1 MWHFKDKFLSLQQFN
16 YSYKKFCMSFLF
28 AWELSFLSSLLECV
42 FVFLVDSWRSIW
54 NVSCWWKRRR
64 MNLFFMWKTLQMMW
78 IYVWWEGFYI
88 SDHPVE
94 VYTMKEHL
102 ASIWRLGKGVA
113 IEEVL
118 EGLFIFQFYHPID
131 MHGVIFGGPWSFDN
145 CMHVLNRMELG
156 HIMT

>member
-1 MWHFKDKFLSLQQFN
+1 
-16 YSYKKFCMSFLF
+16 
-28 AWELSFLSSLLECV
+28 
-42 FVFLVDSWRSIW
+42 
-54 NVSCWWKRRR
+54 
-64 MNLFFMWKTLQMMW
+64 
-78 IYVWWEGFYI
+78 
-88 SDHPVE
+88 
-94 VYTMKEHL
+94 MKEHL

-131 MHGVIFGGPWSFDN
+131 MHGVIFGDPWSFDN